1 MGEAQ
6 TRKELIDTELLKCGW
21 DINDGTKVVLEY
33 EIDLDETLPAN
44 FNQSYRYVDYVLLNR
59 QNKIIALV
67 EAKDKHKSVEQAKS
81 QAEYYARRIANVQGF
96 TPFIYITNGLEIEF
110 WDSLNQPIR
119 KVLSYHSLED
129 LEWLKFR
136 NENKQ
141 PLSTELLNKS
151 IANRPYQIE
160 AITKGLEAY
169 DANKRSVLWVMATGT
184 GKTRTIIAF
193 IDILLRSKFIKRVL
207 FLADRTALVKQALD
221 NFKTHLPD
229 QSRERITTSEFEKD
243 KRIYAST
250 YQTMV
255 SLINKIDISQG
266 FFDIIV
272 ADESHRSIYNHY
284 GQVFLKFDA
293 LKMGLTAT
301 PVDFIDRDTYKF
313 FNTDT
318 GNPTFA
324 YTYEEAIKAGY
335 LVNYE
340 VLSVKTNFLENG
352 IRFEALSEEEQEKLR
367 NSGFSEEE
375 IDFEGSAVEKAV
387 LNDDT
392 NRQILKSFMENC
404 HKDPKTNLPAKTII
418 FAINKKHAYRL
429 VKLYDELFPEHNSK
443 VAKVIVSEISNADEL
458 IKEFSTNDSG
468 FNIAVSVDMLDTGI
482 DVPSIMNLVFAKP
495 VYSKAKFWQMIGR
508 GTRLYENEYFTKEKF
523 LILDFWGNFEYFKE
537 TPNGFEPTEQISV
550 NRAIYNQNI
559 QLLKAYGG
567 EEFEA
572 IKKEVKAQI
581 EALPKEDFFIKQR
594 RKELS
599 EFNAMFWDNV
609 HLNVSLLSS
618 VSDLLDRMT
627 SMDDY
632 DLRFRLKVKKLQHA
646 KTKEDDVKTIESA
659 IDTIINDII
668 RLNHNISEV
677 AKHADLIAKASIGAY
692 WFELS
697 FKETQVTTD
706 ILAPLMKY
714 KSKIIK
720 EQYHFD
726 LDDYI
731 ASTTKTTI
739 DTPSINLKEYEER
752 ISRVIQELTNSS
764 PALQKLFVG
773 IQLDQD
779 DVKSLSDALLGA
791 DIDPDKLGE
800 VYRIQSNDLI
810 EIFTH
815 ILERKEYK
823 LPHLLNQFIQT
834 HSLNSTQIEFIN
846 AIKHYLSEKHDIH
859 RKDLMDNPFTKFHK
873 HGILGLFNQ
882 SLQSEIVDIIEGKME

>member
-6 TRKELIDTELLKCGW
+6 TRKELIDTELHKCGW
-21 DINDGTKVVLEY
+21 DINDTTKVIEEY
-33 EIDLDETLPAN
+33 EIDIDDTLPAN
-44 FNQSYRYVDYVLLNR
+44 FNKSYRYVDYVLLNR

-67 EAKDKHKSVEQAKS
+67 EAKDKYKSVGQAKS
-81 QAEYYARRIANVQGF
+81 QAEYYARRIENIQGF

-110 WDSLNQPIR
+110 WDSQNQPIR

-151 IANRPYQIE
+151 IANRHYQIE

-169 DANKRSVLWVMATGT
+169 EGNKRSALWVMATGT

-255 SLINKIDISQG
+255 SLMQKIDISQG

-301 PVDFIDRDTYKF
+301 PVDFIDRDTFSF
-313 FNTDT
+313 FSTEK

-324 YTYEEAIKAGY
+324 YTYEEAVKEGY
-335 LVNYE
+335 LVDYE
-340 VLSVKTNFLENG
+340 VLNVKTNFLENG
-352 IRFEALSEEEQEKLR
+352 IRFDALDKEEQEKLLQ
-367 NSGFSEEE
+367 SGFVEEE

-392 NRQILKSFMENC
+392 NREILKSFMENC
-404 HKDPKTNLPAKTII
+404 YKDPKTNLPAKTII

-458 IKEFSTNDSG
+458 IKEFSTVDSG

-495 VYSKAKFWQMIGR
+495 VYSRAKFWQMIGR
-508 GTRLYENEYFTKEKF
+508 GTRLFENEYFTKEKF
-523 LILDFWGNFEYFKE
+523 LILDYWGNFDYFNE
-537 TPNGFEPTEQISV
+537 TPEGFEPPEQISV
-550 NRAIYNQNI
+550 NRAIFNQNI
-559 QLLKAYGG
+559 QLLKVFNG
-567 EEFEA
+567 EEFDT
-572 IKKEVKAQI
+572 IKQEVKRQL
-581 EALPKEDFFIKQR
+581 EALPKEDFFIKERQ
-594 RKELS
+594 KQLS
-599 EFNAMFWDNV
+599 EFDTLFWNNL
-609 HLNVSLLSS
+609 HLNVALLSS

-627 SMDDY
+627 VPDDY
-632 DLRFRLKVKKLQHA
+632 DLRFRLKVKKLQTA
-646 KTKEDDVKTIESA
+646 KAKQETKAIESEIERIVDDVLK
-659 IDTIINDII
+659 
-668 RLNHNISEV
+668 LNHNISEV
-677 AKHADLIAKASIGAY
+677 AKHDELIAKASEGHY
-692 WFELS
+692 WYELA
-697 FKETQVTTD
+697 FKETQETADV
-706 ILAPLMKY
+706 LAPLMKY
-714 KSKIIK
+714 KSKIKK

-731 ASTTKTTI
+731 SMVSEPKIAYGSV
-739 DTPSINLKEYEER
+739 NLKAYEER
-752 ISRVIQELTNSS
+752 ISKVIQELTNSS

-773 IQLDQD
+773 ARLDSSDIQ
-779 DVKSLSDALLGA
+779 SLTEALLSA
-791 DIDPDKLGE
+791 DIDTDRLGE
-800 VYRIQSNDLI
+800 VYHVQSNDLT

-823 LPHLLNQFIQT
+823 LPHLLNVFLET
-834 HSLNSTQIEFIN
+834 HSLNSRQVEFIN
-846 AIKHYLSEKHDIH
+846 AVKHFVGEKHDIH
-859 RKDLMDNPFTKFHK
+859 RKDLMENPFTKFHK

-882 SLQSEIVDIIEGKME
+882 SQQIEIVKIIEGEVE

>member
-1 MGEAQ
+1 MGEAK
-6 TRKELIDTELLKCGW
+6 TRIELIDTELQKCGW
-21 DINDGTKVVLEY
+21 DTDDTTKVIKEY
-33 EIDLDETLPAN
+33 EIELDDTLPAN
-44 FNQSYRYVDYVLLNR
+44 FNQSYRYVDYVLLNQ

-67 EAKDKHKSVEQAKS
+67 EAKDKHISVKQAKS
-81 QAEYYARRIANVQGF
+81 QAEYYARRIANTQDF

-110 WDSLNQPIR
+110 WDSLNQSIR

-129 LEWLKFR
+129 LKWLKFR

-141 PLSTELLNKS
+141 PLSTELLEKS

-169 DANKRSVLWVMATGT
+169 EHNKRSVLWVMATGT
-184 GKTRTIIAF
+184 GKTRTIIAL

-221 NFKTHLPD
+221 NFRIHLPD

-255 SLINKIDISQG
+255 SLMSKMELSQG

-301 PVDFIDRDTYKF
+301 PVDFIDRDTYAF
-313 FNTDT
+313 FGADK

-324 YTYEEAIKAGY
+324 YTYEEAIKEDN
-335 LVNYE
+335 LVDYE

-352 IRFEALSEEEQEKLR
+352 IRFKALSEEEQEKLLK
-367 NSGFSEEE
+367 SSYAEEE
-375 IDFEGSAVEKAV
+375 IDFDGTQVEKVV
-387 LNDDT
+387 LNKDT
-392 NRQILKSFMENC
+392 NREIIRNFMENC
-404 HKDPKTNLPAKTII
+404 YKDPKTNLPAKTII
-418 FAINKKHAYRL
+418 FAINTTHADRL
-429 VKLYDELFPEHNSK
+429 VEAYDELFPEHKSK
-443 VAKVIVSEISNADEL
+443 VAKVIVSKISNADEL
-458 IKEFSTNDSG
+458 IKEFSNNDSG

-482 DVPSIMNLVFAKP
+482 DIPSIMNLVFAKP

-508 GTRLYENEYFTKEKF
+508 GTRLYENAYFKKEKF
-523 LILDFWGNFEYFKE
+523 LILDYWGNFDYFNLNPDGVK
-537 TPNGFEPTEQISV
+537 PPPQISV
-550 NRAIYNQNI
+550 NRAIFNQNI
-559 QLLKAYGG
+559 QLLKAYSG
-567 EEFEA
+567 EEFEV

-581 EALPKEDFFIKQR
+581 DALPKGDFFIKERQ
-594 RKELS
+594 KELS
-599 EFNAMFWDNV
+599 QFNTMFWENLQYGL
-609 HLNVSLLSS
+609 HTLSS

-627 SMDDY
+627 TQDDY
-632 DLRFRLKVKKLQHA
+632 DLRFRLKVKKLQSA
-646 KTKEDDVKTIESA
+646 KLGKDNKVIESK
-659 IDTIINDII
+659 INKIVNDVINL
-668 RLNHNISEV
+668 RETISEV
-677 AKHADLIAKASIGAY
+677 AKHNELIAKTSVGHFWY
-692 WFELS
+692 ELS
-697 FKETQVTTD
+697 FKETLIITD

-714 KSKIIK
+714 KRVIVK
-720 EQYHFD
+720 EHYEFD

-731 ASTTKTTI
+731 TSTTKTTI

-752 ISRVIQELTNSS
+752 IAKVIQELTNSS
-764 PALQKLFVG
+764 PALQKLFIG

-779 DVKSLSDALLGA
+779 DIESLKCTLLDA
-791 DIDPDKLGE
+791 DITPDKLSE
-800 VYRIQSNDLI
+800 VYRIQSNDLS

-846 AIKHYLSEKHDIH
+846 AIKHYLNEKHDIN
-859 RKDLMDNPFTKFHK
+859 RKDLISNPFTRFHK
-873 HGILGLFNQ
+873 NGIQGLFHGT
-882 SLQSEIVDIIEGKME
+882 LQTELMNIIENEA

>member
-6 TRKELIDTELLKCGW
+6 TRKELIDTELRKCGW

-33 EIDLDETLPAN
+33 EIDLDDTLPAN
-44 FNQSYRYVDYVLLNR
+44 FNRSFRYVDYVLLNR
-59 QNKIIALV
+59 QNKIIAIV

-96 TPFIYITNGLEIEF
+96 APFIYITNGLEIEF
-110 WDSLNQPIR
+110 WDSQHQPIR
-119 KVLSYHSLED
+119 KVLSYHTLED

-136 NENKQ
+136 NENKH
-141 PLSTELLNKS
+141 PLSTELLNRS
-151 IANRPYQIE
+151 IANRHYQVE

-169 DANKRSVLWVMATGT
+169 DSNKRSALWVMATGT

-193 IDILLRSKFIKRVL
+193 IDILLRSKFVKRVL

-255 SLINKIDISQG
+255 SLMGKLDISQG
-266 FFDIIV
+266 FFDIII

-301 PVDFIDRDTYKF
+301 PVEFIDRDTYKF
-313 FNTDT
+313 FGADA

-324 YTYEEAIKAGY
+324 YTYEEAIQEGY

-340 VLSVKTNFLENG
+340 VLNVKTNFLANG
-352 IRFEALSEEEQEKLR
+352 IRFDALSAEEQEKLR
-367 NSGFSEEE
+367 NSGYTEEE
-375 IDFEGSAVEKAV
+375 INFEGSAVERAV

-392 NRQILKSFMENC
+392 NREILKSFMANC
-404 HKDPKTNLPAKTII
+404 YKDPKTNLPAKTIV
-418 FAINKKHAYRL
+418 FAINKAHAYRL

-458 IKEFSTNDSG
+458 IKEFSVEDSG
-468 FNIAVSVDMLDTGI
+468 FNIAISVDMLDTGI
-482 DVPSIMNLVFAKP
+482 DVPSVMNLVFAKP

-523 LILDFWGNFEYFKE
+523 LILDYWGNFDYFNEKPE
-537 TPNGFEPTEQISV
+537 GFQPTEQISV
-550 NRAIYNQNI
+550 NRAIFNQNI
-559 QLLKAYGG
+559 QLLKSYTG
-567 EEFEA
+567 EAFES
-572 IKKEVKAQI
+572 IKSEVKAQI
-581 EALPKEDFFIKQR
+581 ASLPQEDYFVKQR
-594 RKELS
+594 RKDLS
-599 EFNAMFWDNV
+599 DFNPMFWDNLQ
-609 HLNVSLLSS
+609 LNIAMLSGI
-618 VSDLLDRMT
+618 SDLMDRMT
-627 SMDDY
+627 SEDDY
-632 DLRFRLKVKKLQHA
+632 DLRFRLKVKKLQF
-646 KTKEDDVKTIESA
+646 TKSKDDKKAIEKE
-659 IDTIINDII
+659 IDNIINDIL
-668 RLNHNISEV
+668 RLNHTISEV
-677 AKHADLIAKASIGAY
+677 AKHAELIEKATNGAY
-692 WFELS
+692 WYELS
-697 FKETQVTTD
+697 FKDTQSTTD

-714 KSKIIK
+714 KSKIIR

-731 ASTTKTTI
+731 ASTSKTTI
-739 DTPSINLKEYEER
+739 NTPSINLKEYEER
-752 ISRVIQELTNSS
+752 IAKVIQQLTDSS

-773 IQLDQD
+773 VELDAD
-779 DVKSLSDALLGA
+779 DVRSLSDTLLGEG
-791 DIDPDKLGE
+791 IEVDKLGE
-800 VYRIQSNDLI
+800 VYRIQSGDLI
-810 EIFTH
+810 DIFSH

-823 LPHLLNQFIQT
+823 LPHLLNRFIQT
-834 HSLNSTQIEFIN
+834 HTLNSNQIEFVN
-846 AIKHYLSEKHDIH
+846 AIKHYIREKHDIH
-859 RKDLMDNPFTKFHK
+859 RKDLMENPFTKFHK

-882 SLQSEIVDIIEGKME
+882 SQQIEIVKIIEGEVE

>member
-1 MGEAQ
+1 MGEAK
-6 TRKELIDTELLKCGW
+6 TRIELIDTELRKCGW
-21 DINDGTKVVLEY
+21 DINDTTKVILEY
-33 EIDLDETLPAN
+33 EINLDDTLPSN
-44 FNQSYRYVDYVLLNR
+44 FNRSFRYVDYVLLNR
-59 QNKIIALV
+59 QNKIIAIV

-81 QAEYYARRIANVQGF
+81 QAEYYARRIENIQGF
-96 TPFIYITNGLEIEF
+96 APFIYITNGLEIEF
-110 WDSLNQPIR
+110 WDSQNQPIR
-119 KVLSYHSLED
+119 KVLSYHTLED

-141 PLSTELLNKS
+141 RLTTELLNRS
-151 IANRPYQIE
+151 IANRHYQVE

-169 DANKRSVLWVMATGT
+169 DANKRSALWVMATGT

-193 IDILLRSKFIKRVL
+193 VDILLRSKFVKRVL

-250 YQTMV
+250 YQTMI
-255 SLINKIDISQG
+255 SLMGKLDISQG
-266 FFDIIV
+266 FFDIII

-301 PVDFIDRDTYKF
+301 PIEFIDRDTYKF
-313 FNTDT
+313 FGADA

-324 YTYEEAIKAGY
+324 YTYEEAIKEGY

-340 VLSVKTNFLENG
+340 VLNIKTNFLEKG
-352 IRFEALSEEEQEKLR
+352 IRFDALSPEEQEKLR
-367 NSGFSEEE
+367 NSGFAEEE
-375 IDFEGSAVEKAV
+375 IDFEGSAVERAV

-392 NRQILKSFMENC
+392 NREILKSFMENC
-404 HKDPKTNLPAKTII
+404 YKDPKTNLPAKTIV
-418 FAINKKHAYRL
+418 FAINKTHANRL
-429 VKLYDELFPEHNSK
+429 AKLYDELFPEHNSK

-458 IKEFSTNDSG
+458 IKEFSMVDSG
-468 FNIAVSVDMLDTGI
+468 FNIAISVDMLDTGI
-482 DVPSIMNLVFAKP
+482 DVPSVMNLVFAKP

-523 LILDFWGNFEYFKE
+523 LILDYWGNFDYFNEK
-537 TPNGFEPTEQISV
+537 PDGFEQKEQISV
-550 NRAIYNQNI
+550 NRAIFNQNI
-559 QLLKAYGG
+559 QLLKSYSG
-567 EEFEA
+567 EEFES
-572 IKKEVKAQI
+572 VKAEIKSQI
-581 EALPKEDFFIKQR
+581 ESLPKEDYFVKQR
-594 RKELS
+594 RKELAD
-599 EFNAMFWDNV
+599 FNPMFWDNLQ
-609 HLNVSLLSS
+609 LNIALLSG
-618 VSDLLDRMT
+618 VSELLDRMT
-627 SMDDY
+627 GQDDY
-632 DLRFRLKVKKLQHA
+632 DLRFRLKVKKLQFA
-646 KTKEDDVKTIESA
+646 KTKDDTKAIESE
-659 IDTIINDII
+659 IDNIINDIL

-677 AKHADLIAKASIGAY
+677 SKHADLIAQASLGAY
-692 WFELS
+692 WYELS
-697 FKETQVTTD
+697 FKDTIAVTD

-731 ASTTKTTI
+731 ASITKTTI
-739 DTPSINLKEYEER
+739 NTPSINLKEYEER
-752 ISRVIQELTNSS
+752 ISRIIQELTDSS

-773 IQLDQD
+773 VKLDEG
-779 DVKSLSDALLGA
+779 DVRSLTDALIGA

-834 HSLNSTQIEFIN
+834 HSLNSKQIEFIN
-846 AIKHYLSEKHDIH
+846 AIKYFVVEKHDIH
-859 RKDLMDNPFTKFHK
+859 RKDLMQNPFTKFHK
-873 HGILGLFNQ
+873 MGILGLFNDSIQ
-882 SLQSEIVDIIEGKME
+882 KELLEIIENTKL

>member
-6 TRKELIDTELLKCGW
+6 TRSELIDKELASCGW
-21 DINDGTKVVLEY
+21 DINDTTKVILEY
-33 EIDLDETLPAN
+33 EIDFDDTLPSN
-44 FNQSYRYVDYVLLNR
+44 FNKSYRYVDYVLLNR

-67 EAKDKHKSVEQAKS
+67 EAKDKYKSVGQAKS
-81 QAEYYARRIANVQGF
+81 QAEYYARRIANIQGF

-110 WDSLNQPIR
+110 WDSQSQPIR

-151 IANRPYQIE
+151 IANRHYQIE
-160 AITKGLEAY
+160 AITKGLESY
-169 DANKRSVLWVMATGT
+169 EGNKRSALWVMATGT

-250 YQTMV
+250 YQTMI
-255 SLINKIDISQG
+255 SLMQKMDISQG

-301 PVDFIDRDTYKF
+301 PVDFIDRDTFSF
-313 FNTDT
+313 FSTEK

-324 YTYEEAIKAGY
+324 YTYEEAVKAGY
-335 LVNYE
+335 LVDYE
-340 VLSVKTNFLENG
+340 VLNVKTNFLENG
-352 IRFEALSEEEQEKLR
+352 IRFDALDKEEQEKLLK
-367 NSGFSEEE
+367 SGFVEEE

-392 NRQILKSFMENC
+392 NREILKSFMANC
-404 HKDPKTNLPAKTII
+404 YKDPKTNLPAKTII

-458 IKEFSTNDSG
+458 IKEFSTGDSG

-495 VYSKAKFWQMIGR
+495 VYSRAKFWQMIGR
-508 GTRLYENEYFTKEKF
+508 GTRLYEDEYFKKEKF
-523 LILDFWGNFEYFKE
+523 LILDYWGNFDYFNE
-537 TPNGFEPTEQISV
+537 QPEGFEPPEQVSV
-550 NRAIYNQNI
+550 NRAIFNQNI
-559 QLLKAYGG
+559 QLLKVYGG
-567 EEFEA
+567 EEFEV
-572 IKKEVKAQI
+572 IKSEVKRQI
-581 EALPKEDFFIKQR
+581 DALPKEDFFVKERQ
-594 RKELS
+594 KELS
-599 EFNAMFWDNV
+599 ELNTMFWNNLQ
-609 HLNVSLLSS
+609 HNIPLLSS

-627 SMDDY
+627 SQDDY

-646 KTKEDDVKTIESA
+646 KAKEESKAIESE
-659 IDTIINDII
+659 IDKIISDILK
-668 RLNHNISEV
+668 LNHNISEV
-677 AKHADLIAKASIGAY
+677 ANHDELIAKASEGHY
-692 WFELS
+692 WYELS
-697 FKETQVTTD
+697 FKETQEAAD

-714 KSKIIK
+714 KSKIKK

-752 ISRVIQELTNSS
+752 ISRVIQELTNCS

-773 IQLDQD
+773 AQLDSSDIQ
-779 DVKSLSDALLGA
+779 SLTEALLSA
-791 DIDPDKLGE
+791 DIDTDKLGE
-800 VYRIQSNDLI
+800 VYHVQSNDLT

-834 HSLNSTQIEFIN
+834 HSLNSKQIEFIN
-846 AIKHYLSEKHDIH
+846 AVKHFVGEKHDIH
-859 RKDLMDNPFTKFHK
+859 RKDLMENPFTKFHK

-882 SLQSEIVDIIEGKME
+882 SQQMEIVKIIEGGVE

>member
-1 MGEAQ
+1 MGEAK
-6 TRKELIDTELLKCGW
+6 TRIELIDTELQKCGW
-21 DINDGTKVVLEY
+21 DTNDTTKVIKEH
-33 EIDLDETLPAN
+33 EIELDDTLPEN

-59 QNKIIALV
+59 QNKIIAIV
-67 EAKDKHKSVEQAKS
+67 EAKDKNLSIKQAKS
-81 QAEYYARRIANVQGF
+81 QAEYYARRIANAQGF

-110 WDSLNQPIR
+110 WDSLNQSIR

-141 PLSTELLNKS
+141 PLSTELLNRS

-169 DANKRSVLWVMATGT
+169 DASKRSVLWVMATGT
-184 GKTRTIIAF
+184 GKTRTVIAF

-255 SLINKIDISQG
+255 SLMSKNELSQG

-293 LKMGLTAT
+293 IKMGLTAT

-324 YTYEEAIKAGY
+324 YTYEEAIKEGY
-335 LVNYE
+335 LTDYE
-340 VLSVKTNFLENG
+340 VLNVKTNFLENG
-352 IRFEALSEEEQEKLR
+352 IRFNALDKEEQEKLLV
-367 NSGFSEEE
+367 SGYIGDD
-375 IDFEGSAVEKAV
+375 IDFEGSQVEKVA
-387 LNDDT
+387 LNQDT
-392 NRQILKSFMENC
+392 NREIIKNFMENC
-404 HKDPKTNLPAKTII
+404 YKDPKTNLPAKTIV
-418 FAINKKHAYRL
+418 FAMNTKHADRL
-429 VKLYDELFPEHNSK
+429 VEAFDELFPQYNST
-443 VAKVIVSEISNADEL
+443 VAKVITSKISNADEL
-458 IKEFSTNDSG
+458 IKEFSNNDSG

-508 GTRLYENEYFTKEKF
+508 GTRLYENAYFKKEKF
-523 LILDFWGNFEYFKE
+523 LILDYWGNFDYFNE
-537 TPNGFEPTEQISV
+537 TPNGFEPPEQTSV
-550 NRAIYNQNI
+550 NRALFNENI
-559 QLLKAYGG
+559 ELLKTSSD
-567 EEFEA
+567 EMFEI
-572 IKKEVKAQI
+572 IKNELKAQVD
-581 EALPKEDFFIKQR
+581 ALPRGDFFIKQKQ
-594 RKELS
+594 KELAQ
-599 EFNAMFWDNV
+599 FDAMFWNNV
-609 HLNVSLLSS
+609 QLNIPMLSS
-618 VSDLLDRMT
+618 ISQLLDRST
-627 SMDDY
+627 SQDDAS
-632 DLRFRLKVKKLQHA
+632 LRFLLKVKKLLNA
-646 KTKEDDVKTIESA
+646 KAKGEPKAIVSQIERIMNDVISLKQE
-659 IDTIINDII
+659 
-668 RLNHNISEV
+668 ISEV
-677 AKHADLIAKASIGAY
+677 AHHSELIAQAINGHY
-692 WFELS
+692 WYELS
-697 FKETQVTTD
+697 FRETLGVAD

-714 KSKIIK
+714 KSKIDREIV
-720 EQYHFD
+720 EFD

-739 DTPSINLKEYEER
+739 NTPSINLKEYEER
-752 ISRVIQELTNSS
+752 INKVIQELTNSS

-773 IQLDQD
+773 VPLDSDDIQN
-779 DVKSLSDALLGA
+779 LSNALLSA

-800 VYRIQSNDLI
+800 VYRIQSTDLS

-846 AIKHYLSEKHDIH
+846 AIKHYLNEKHDIH

-882 SLQSEIVDIIEGKME
+882 SQQNEIVNIIEGKME